1 MADFADLVATAIANA
16 ATRDELIA
24 SRARIVTAGD
34 EARRRLERNLHDG
47 AQQRLV
53 PLGLALRVAEGT
65 VPPGEADLKAQLS
78 RITAGLIDV
87 SEDLREI
94 ARGIH
99 PAILSKG
106 GLVLRRRPVPPLGAT
121 PSGVGRAYVGC
132 RGWPAARHG
141 RPRWQSLSPLDR
153 RSR

>member
-34 EARRRLERNLHDG
+34 EPRRRLERNLHDG
-47 AQQRLV
+47 AQN
-53 PLGLALRVAEGT
+53 
-65 VPPGEADLKAQLS
+65 
-78 RITAGLIDV
+78 V

-106 GLVLRRRPVPPLGAT
+106 GLVLRRRPVPPLRAT

-141 RPRWQSLSPLDR
+141 RPRWQSLSPVDR